1 MTGAGGDRRAVMENT
16 SLDILAAQIN
26 RHFEF
31 LAHVGPHYD
40 DHRISVG
47 LLLIAARD
55 SIENGKWHDWLK
67 GNIKRSIRDCQK
79 AMALANAPNPRKK
92 LEASPNWWTPLLSSE
107 GSGKV

>member
-1 MTGAGGDRRAVMENT
+1 MNDT

-26 RHFEF
+26 RRFEF
-31 LAHVGPHYD
+31 LAHAGPHCD
-40 DHRISVG
+40 DHRILVG

-92 LEASPNWWTPLLSSE
+92 LSDQREKNRREVWRYRQRLRELVP
-107 GSGKV
+107 